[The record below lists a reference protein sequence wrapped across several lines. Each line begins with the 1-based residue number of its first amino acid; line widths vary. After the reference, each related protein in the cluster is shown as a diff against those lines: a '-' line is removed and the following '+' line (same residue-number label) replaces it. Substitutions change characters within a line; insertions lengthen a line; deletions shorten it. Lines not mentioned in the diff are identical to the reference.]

1 MILSV
6 LVGIWAEPRDNRHAD
21 LCLFTLGGR
30 QVVRSCEVGFK
41 TQKGVS
47 GDGQQTTK
55 WKVTDFKLKEYQA
68 AKIHKNETTVET
80 GKSRF
85 LVTSL
90 QSRRATLAGPCCPW
104 ECLSEP
110 HSKSTIILTETCC
123 TYLWVFNLFDIAS
136 ASGEH
141 IDSAEQS

>member
-6 LVGIWAEPRDNRHAD
+6 LVGIWAEPRYNRHAD

-30 QVVRSCEVGFK
+30 QMVRSCEVGFK

-47 GDGQQTTK
+47 GDGQQTTE
-55 WKVTDFKLKEYQA
+55 WKLTDFKLKEYQA
-68 AKIHKNETTVET
+68 AKIHRSETTVET
-80 GKSRF
+80 GKSIF

-104 ECLSEP
+104 DAFQNRKEYNNLDRDVSHIPAGFQPVQHGFCFRG
-110 HSKSTIILTETCC
+110 
-123 TYLWVFNLFDIAS
+123 TYRFC
-136 ASGEH
+136 
-141 IDSAEQS
+141 